1 MITKL
6 EILNYESHKRTILD
20 FPTPGLTV
28 FIGESDRG
36 KSGCFRAFNFART
49 NSPLGKNMFPLYW
62 EGESTVKVFFDTGEV
77 VTRSKSDSVNNYSY
91 LIPGEEEKT
100 VNAGTKVPEEIAA
113 IFNMDE
119 VNYQSQ
125 IDRAFLMFDTAGQR
139 GRVLNKIVGLDSIDI
154 TLSAAKRDVNHLNQ
168 EMGNQKNIM
177 ESLEAK
183 IQKYD
188 SLPEL
193 DQLLIQCEQLERL
206 ERQNTSV
213 ISNVLQIKNSLS
225 KKEKDLEA
233 YFPIADAQT
242 TILGIKES
250 FVSLKN
256 SQDEVEKILRLKSEL
271 ISKKKK
277 VKKLHL
283 LQSAEWLLKEVSE
296 KEKELS
302 VLSTN
307 NFTLSAISNKI
318 KLAKGRIELLE
329 GWIEEEKRNIPKN
342 CPTCGAE
349 VKK

>member
-6 EILNYESHKRTILD
+6 EIFNYESHKRTILD

-36 KSGCFRAFNFART
+36 KSGTFRAFNFART

-62 EGESTVKVFFDTGEV
+62 DGESTVKVFFDTGEV

-125 IDRAFLMFDTAGQR
+125 IDRAFLMFDTSGQR

-177 ESLEAK
+177 ESLETK

-206 ERQNTSV
+206 ERQNASV

-225 KKEKDLEA
+225 KKDEEVKA
-233 YFPIADAQT
+233 YFPIAAAQT
-242 TILGIKES
+242 TILEVKES

-256 SQDEVEKILRLKSEL
+256 TQVLVDKILEIKSEL
-271 ISKKKK
+271 VSKKSKL
-277 VKKLHL
+277 KKLHL
-283 LQSAEWLLKEVSE
+283 LTTAEELTKQIVDKERVLSELSTKNFVLSSIVNKLKSAKEKFVQLEKLIE
-296 KEKELS
+296 KEKE
-302 VLSTN
+302 
-307 NFTLSAISNKI
+307 
-318 KLAKGRIELLE
+318 
-329 GWIEEEKRNIPKN
+329 NIPKN
-342 CPTCGAE
+342 CPACGAE
-349 VKK
+349 VKT